1 MSAGD
6 ALVGRDQQRNKI
18 LTLLGKERLVTIT
31 GAGGVGKSALARAVA
46 TAYDP
51 AARVIDLDPSNVHET
66 ILSGERLPWDDGGPP
81 RLLVLDTCD
90 HVVDRCVALVER
102 LLRGLPHLRVLVTGR
117 EVLGIPGEH
126 VTAAGPLPQPDAAT
140 LFHVRS
146 GGLRAD
152 PGVLARLEGL
162 PLAIEIAA
170 EHLLDSGKLAETLD
184 DGTFHSLPAGPAHPA
199 RHASM
204 RAAAAWS
211 HRQCQPSDALAWE
224 RLAAFETPFGLEEA
238 ERALAGHRA
247 GDAAEAVARL
257 VERSIVLVDSA
268 AVDGRWYRMPFHLR
282 AFTK

>member
-6 ALVGRDQQRNKI
+6 ALVGRDQHRNKI
-18 LTLLGKERLVTIT
+18 LHLLGRERLVTIT

-46 TAYDP
+46 AGFGP
-51 AARVIDLDPSNVHET
+51 AARLIDLDPSNVHET
-66 ILSGERLPWDDGGPP
+66 ILSGERLPWDGDEPP

-102 LLRGLPHLRVLVTGR
+102 LLRGLPDLRVLVTGR
-117 EVLGIPGEH
+117 EVLSIPGEH
-126 VTAAGPLPQPDAAT
+126 VTVAGPLPAPDAAT

-152 PGVLARLEGL
+152 PAVLARLEGL

-170 EHLLDSGKLAETLD
+170 EHLLESAKLAEMLD
-184 DGTFHSLPAGPAHPA
+184 NGTFHTLPAGPAHPA

-211 HRQCQPSDALAWE
+211 HRQCQPLDAQAWQ
-224 RLAAFETPFGLEEA
+224 RLAAFDSAFGLEEA
-238 ERALAGHRA
+238 ERALTGHRA
-247 GDAAEAVARL
+247 ADAAEAVARL

-282 AFTK
+282 AFTM